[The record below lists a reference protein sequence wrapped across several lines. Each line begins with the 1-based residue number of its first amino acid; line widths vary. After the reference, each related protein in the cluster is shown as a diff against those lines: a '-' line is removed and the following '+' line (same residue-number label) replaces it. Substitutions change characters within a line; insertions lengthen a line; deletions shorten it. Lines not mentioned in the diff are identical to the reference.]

1 MTPPAVAHFSKM
13 TGPPTRCILACLLL
27 LLLPV
32 SVAAQNDERSVRAAF
47 VFHLTKY
54 VEWPN
59 LKNELVIGFVGD
71 GTMGETLRKV
81 LDGKNSDGRTLRMLL
96 SPSDEQLQQC
106 DLLYVA
112 YATRGKNRSVLS
124 RLQGKNILTLG
135 ETDDFTRDG
144 GMVGLVRDA
153 DQIQIQINLVATQSA
168 GFKLSSRVL
177 NLAVIVRSKD
187 GN

>member
-1 MTPPAVAHFSKM
+1 MTLPAVAHSGKM

-27 LLLPV
+27 LLPV
-32 SVAAQNDERSVRAAF
+32 SLAAQHDERSVRAAF

-59 LKNELVIGFVGD
+59 PKNELVIGFAGD

-81 LDGKNSDGRTLRMLL
+81 LDGKNSDGRTLRVLL

-112 YATRGKNRSVLS
+112 YSTRQKTRDVLS

-135 ETDDFTRDG
+135 ETGDFARDG